1 MKVTRDKTEDC
12 QAFLTI
18 EMEAAEVAESLEAAY
33 HRLAKRTNIPGFR
46 KGKAPRS
53 VLERHIRKDNL
64 LEDAVNHLVPEAYEK
79 AIKEQ
84 DIKAI
89 SQPRIEVTQTEPVIF
104 NAIVPLS
111 PTITLGDYRQI
122 RMDPEPVTISDDNIN
137 AVLEELR
144 HQHATWEPVE
154 RPLDFKDLA
163 MLDIESEVEGNPF
176 ITQKGARYQVMADSP
191 APVPGFAEQ
200 LVRTTKGE
208 EKAFKLKIPADFH
221 DSEMAD
227 KEASFKIKINEIKQE
242 NLPELDE
249 ALAKQ
254 INPEIETMEK
264 MREEVATSLKSR
276 AEEKT
281 RADFEERVID
291 AAVELTQVEY
301 PPLLVEIEM
310 ERLFSDW
317 LRRLQMDDKGLERY
331 LASANKTQEELL
343 EETRPAAVKR
353 VTRGLVLGKVMEEEK
368 IEVNDSD
375 IDGEVERMVEKAG
388 ENADKMRNLLDAP
401 QSRQSIKQALI
412 TGKTI
417 ERLLEIARGTEKAKP
432 KDKEETK

>member
-1 MKVTRDKTEDC
+1 
-12 QAFLTI
+12 
-18 EMEAAEVAESLEAAY
+18 
-33 HRLAKRTNIPGFR
+33 
-46 KGKAPRS
+46 
-53 VLERHIRKDNL
+53 
-64 LEDAVNHLVPEAYEK
+64 
-79 AIKEQ
+79 
-84 DIKAI
+84 
-89 SQPRIEVTQTEPVIF
+89 
-104 NAIVPLS
+104 
-111 PTITLGDYRQI
+111 
-122 RMDPEPVTISDDNIN
+122 
-137 AVLEELR
+137 
-144 HQHATWEPVE
+144 
-154 RPLDFKDLA
+154 
-163 MLDIESEVEGNPF
+163 
-176 ITQKGARYQVMADSP
+176 
-191 APVPGFAEQ
+191 
-200 LVRTTKGE
+200 
-208 EKAFKLKIPADFH
+208 
-221 DSEMAD
+221 
-227 KEASFKIKINEIKQE
+227 
-242 NLPELDE
+242 
-249 ALAKQ
+249 
-254 INPEIETMEK
+254 
-264 MREEVATSLKSR
+264 
-276 AEEKT
+276 
-281 RADFEERVID
+281 
-291 AAVELTQVEY
+291 VEY